1 MLNFSLNPS
10 GEKKNHIHRER
21 NYLRAIGDQSQTLCI
36 DFLLS
41 VQMEL
46 HHSQMTLGLH
56 TQTTEA
62 ILLLRRFKTWLI
74 SLWFINLFC
83 STEL

>member
-1 MLNFSLNPS
+1 MLNHSLNPN
-10 GEKKNHIHRER
+10 GDKRNHTHKER

-46 HHSQMTLGLH
+46 HHSQMTLGPH

-62 ILLLRRFKTWLI
+62 ILRVY
-74 SLWFINLFC
+74 
-83 STEL
+83 TEKV